1 MTSKETELEMEWVNV
16 YFALRSATIIVPA
29 EAKKDWRDNDDVY
42 EQVVDRALRTLE
54 REDGIDLLKTYHKY
68 SAEIREEG

>member
-1 MTSKETELEMEWVNV
+1 MTTKEEEVEMEWVNV

-42 EQVVDRALRTLE
+42 EQVVDRALTRLE
-54 REDGIDLLKTYHKY
+54 REDGIDLLKTHHKY
-68 SAEIREEG
+68 QVEIEEN

>member
-1 MTSKETELEMEWVNV
+1 MTTKEEEVEMEWVNV

-42 EQVVDRALRTLE
+42 EQVVDRALRRLE
-54 REDGIDLLKTYHKY
+54 REDGIDLLKTHHKY
-68 SAEIREEG
+68 QVEIEEN